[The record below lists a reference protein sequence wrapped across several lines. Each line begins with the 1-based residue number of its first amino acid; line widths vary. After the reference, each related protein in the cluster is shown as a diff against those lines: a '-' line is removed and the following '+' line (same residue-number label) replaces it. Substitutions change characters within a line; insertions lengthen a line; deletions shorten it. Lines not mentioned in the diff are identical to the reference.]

1 MRGSVVPAFVIGIG
15 GGSAA
20 GKSAVAEELQSLL
33 RPLRVCLINQ
43 DRYFL
48 SGDHLPQHAA
58 PGGGRT
64 WPDHNHPD
72 SFDFP
77 SLRRDL
83 QAARQGEA
91 DVVVVEGILM
101 LHDAPLRALMDLK
114 LFVEADADE
123 RIVRRIRRN
132 VARGHD
138 LDGICDFYLDSVRY
152 RHRDFCEPTRSH
164 ADLIL
169 PGGTHQGDR
178 RTALLLDVCQRVTT
192 ARGGSPAGSD
202 HLRTAGEPAHE

>member
-1 MRGSVVPAFVIGIG
+1 MRGSEVPALVIGIG

-20 GKSAVAEELQSLL
+20 GKSAVAEELQRLL
-33 RPLRVCLINQ
+33 KPLHVCLINQ

-48 SGDHLPQHAA
+48 TGERLPQHAA
-58 PGGGRT
+58 PGGGRI

-83 QAARQGEA
+83 RAAREGEA
-91 DVVVVEGILM
+91 DVVVVEGILV
-101 LHDAPLRALMDLK
+101 LHDAPLRELMDLK
-114 LFVEADADE
+114 LFVDADADE

-132 VARGHD
+132 VAGGHD
-138 LDGICDFYLDSVRY
+138 LDGICDFYLDSVRC
-152 RHRDFCEPTRSH
+152 RHREFCEPTRSH
-164 ADLIL
+164 ADLIV

-178 RTALLLDVCQRVTT
+178 RRAMLLDVCQRVRT
-192 ARGGSPAGSD
+192 ARGGSRVGSD
-202 HLRTAGEPAHE
+202 QFQAAGGPAHE